1 MTEARKI
8 LIITGDDFGVSSLVN
23 RAIIQA
29 HQQGILTAAS
39 LMVNGG
45 AFQEAVALARESP
58 RLAVGIHITLVR
70 GASTLSPGDL
80 FPLVDRHGQFSKNPV
95 TAGLRYFF
103 EEGIRPLIE
112 KEMEAQIRKFLSA
125 GLVPSHVDG
134 HLQLHMHPTILEILL
149 HLVQKY
155 SIPAVRLP
163 REPLAVNLK
172 ADHRNPGL
180 KFFHTFVYRWLCS
193 HAEKK
198 LRSLHLVFPDRF
210 FGLLA
215 CGHMNESYLLKIIDN
230 LEPGVTEM
238 GMHPALALPSELQP
252 FASDYEYETE
262 LEALL
267 SPKVMQRIQA
277 RNIQLATYH
286 SLSRQ
291 EGELKCQ

>member
-1 MTEARKI
+1 MSETGKVLI
-8 LIITGDDFGVSSLVN
+8 LTGDDFGVSSLVN
-23 RAIIQA
+23 GAIIQA

-45 AFQEAVALARESP
+45 SFQEAVDLARENP

-70 GASTLSPGDL
+70 GASSLCPGDL
-80 FPLVDRHGQFSKNPV
+80 FPLVDKSGQFSENPV
-95 TAGLRYFF
+95 FAGLRYFF
-103 EEGIRPLIE
+103 EKGAGPLLG
-112 KEMEAQIRKFLSA
+112 KEMEAQIQKFLSA

-149 HLVQKY
+149 RLAQKY

-172 ADHRNPGL
+172 ADRRNPGL
-180 KFFHTFVYRWLCS
+180 KFFHWFVYRWLCS
-193 HAEKK
+193 HAEKRM
-198 LRSLHLVFPDRF
+198 RSLHLLFSDRF

-215 CGHMNESYLLKIIDN
+215 CGHMNESYLLRIIDS

-238 GMHPALALPSELQP
+238 GLHPALALPSELKQ
-252 FASDYEYETE
+252 FAPDYEYENE
-262 LEALL
+262 LQALL
-267 SPKVMQRIQA
+267 SPRVRERIQA
-277 RNIQLATYH
+277 RNIKLANYH

-291 EGELKCQ
+291 ERESKRQ